1 MDKMPSA
8 KSLRV
13 LVVDDQES
21 VRGIMRN
28 YVKRLGVDNIDTA
41 ESGSAALKV
50 LSKLPY
56 HLVISDI
63 NMENGSGLDLL
74 KAMRAHPVLKRTP
87 VLMVTGSSD
96 NETVSSVVQAG
107 VNGYVVKPVSF
118 DALKQRV
125 EKILGPIT

>member
-1 MDKMPSA
+1 MPAA

-21 VRGIMRN
+21 VRGIMRG
-28 YVKRLGVDNIDTA
+28 YVKRLGVDNVDVA
-41 ESGSAALKV
+41 ESGSAALKQ
-50 LSKLPY
+50 LGKQPY

-63 NMENGSGLDLL
+63 NMENGSGIDLL

-96 NETVSSVVQAG
+96 NETVSSVVSAG

-118 DALKQRV
+118 DGLKQRV
-125 EKILGPIT
+125 EKILGPLT

>member
-1 MDKMPSA
+1 MPAA

-21 VRGIMRN
+21 VRGIMRG
-28 YVKRLGVDNIDTA
+28 YVKRMGVDNIDVA
-41 ESGSAALKV
+41 DSGAAALKQ
-50 LSKLPY
+50 LGKQPY

-96 NETVSSVVQAG
+96 GETVQSVVQAG

-118 DALKQRV
+118 DGLKQRV
-125 EKILGPIT
+125 EKILGPLS

>member
-1 MDKMPSA
+1 MPTA
-8 KSLRV
+8 KTLRV

-28 YVKRLGVDNIDTA
+28 YVKRLGVENIDA
-41 ESGSAALKV
+41 ADSGAAALKQ
-50 LSKLPY
+50 LGKQPY
-56 HLVISDI
+56 HLVISDF

-87 VLMVTGSSD
+87 VLMVTGNSD
-96 NETVSSVVQAG
+96 KETVSSVVQAG

-118 DALKQRV
+118 DALKQRI
-125 EKILGPIT
+125 EKILGPLT

>member
-1 MDKMPSA
+1 MPAA

-21 VRGIMRN
+21 VRGIMRG
-28 YVKRLGVDNIDTA
+28 YVKRMGVDNIDVA
-41 ESGSAALKV
+41 DSGAAALKQ
-50 LSKLPY
+50 LGKQPY

-87 VLMVTGSSD
+87 MLMVTGSSD
-96 NETVSSVVQAG
+96 GETVQSVVQAG

-118 DALKQRV
+118 DGLKQRV
-125 EKILGPIT
+125 EKILGPLS

>member
-1 MDKMPSA
+1 MPAA
-8 KSLRV
+8 KSLRI

-21 VRGIMRN
+21 VRGIMRG
-28 YVKRLGVDNIDTA
+28 YVKRMGVDNIEVA
-41 ESGSAALKV
+41 ESGAAALKA
-50 LSKLPY
+50 LTKQPY
-56 HLVISDI
+56 NLVVSDI

-96 NETVSSVVQAG
+96 NETVASVVKAG

-125 EKILGPIT
+125 EKILGPLT

>member
-1 MDKMPSA
+1 MPAA

-21 VRGIMRN
+21 VRGIIRN
-28 YVKRLGVDNIDTA
+28 YVKRLGVENIDTA
-41 ESGSAALKV
+41 DSGAAALKQ
-50 LSKLPY
+50 LGQQPY
-56 HLVISDI
+56 NLVISDF

-87 VLMVTGSSD
+87 VLMVTGNSD
-96 NETVSSVVQAG
+96 KETVSSVVSAG

-118 DALKQRV
+118 DGLKQRV
-125 EKILGPIT
+125 EKILGPLT

>member
-1 MDKMPSA
+1 MPSA

-13 LVVDDQES
+13 LIVDDQES
-21 VRGIMRN
+21 VRGIMRG
-28 YVKRLGVDNIDTA
+28 YVKRMGVENIDTA
-41 ESGSAALKV
+41 ESGAAALKQ
-50 LSKLPY
+50 LGKAPY
-56 HLVISDI
+56 QLVVSDI

-125 EKILGPIT
+125 EKILGPLT

>member
-1 MDKMPSA
+1 MPAA
-8 KSLRV
+8 KSLRI

-21 VRGIMRN
+21 IRGVMRG
-28 YVKRLGVDNIDTA
+28 YVKRLGVDNVDTA
-41 ESGSAALKV
+41 ESGSAALKQ
-50 LSKLPY
+50 LTKQPY
-56 HLVISDI
+56 HLVVSDI

-96 NETVSSVVQAG
+96 NETVSSVLQAG

-125 EKILGPIT
+125 EKILGTLT